1 MSTNTVSNNNNNKK
15 LEEQETLLKAILR
28 IISLKDTEIRGN
40 ERHWALKG

>member
-1 MSTNTVSNNNNNKK
+1 MSTNTVSNNNNKK

-40 ERHWALKG
+40 ERH